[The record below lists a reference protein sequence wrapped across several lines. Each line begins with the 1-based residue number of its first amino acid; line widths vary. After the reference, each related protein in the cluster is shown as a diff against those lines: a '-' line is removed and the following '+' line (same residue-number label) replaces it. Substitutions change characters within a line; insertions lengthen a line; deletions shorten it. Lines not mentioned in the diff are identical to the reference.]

1 MGKNGPADVPSS
13 WRISLESTYFGS
25 LLKMA
30 KLSTSFCC
38 LDEEEDDGFKC
49 PESLL
54 NELVSMTLTDVHDR
68 IMQHSITNN
77 GSITFLNLILKLV
90 YVNSGKFRH
99 INSD

>member
-1 MGKNGPADVPSS
+1 
-13 WRISLESTYFGS
+13 
-25 LLKMA
+25 MA

-38 LDEEEDDGFKC
+38 LELGDDDDEEEDGFKG
-49 PESLL
+49 PESPL

-90 YVNSGKFRH
+90 CVNSGKFCV
-99 INSD
+99 IN

>member
-1 MGKNGPADVPSS
+1 MGKNGPADVPPSS

-38 LDEEEDDGFKC
+38 RDEEDGGFKL

-54 NELVSMTLTDVHDR
+54 NELVSMTLTGVHDR

-90 YVNSGKFRH
+90 YVNSGKFAT
-99 INSD
+99 